1 VALFECHFYSEVLGI
16 QSSMT
21 VIFPQKTK
29 DKIWNKEKSGRDQ
42 VPVLYLLH
50 GASDDDTI
58 WLRRTSIERYLESLD
73 LAVVMPRVDLSF
85 CTDMK
90 HGLPYFAF
98 ISQELP
104 KIVHEFFLVSDRR
117 EDTFIAGISM
127 GGYGA
132 LKSAFCYPEQYGA
145 VASLSG
151 VVDIDNFMQTNII
164 DNRVWDAVFGPKPVM
179 KTENDLYYL
188 MDNCSKKAEKP
199 KIFQCCGTEDFLWR
213 DNQKFYKTCKEKG
226 FDLTYYESPGT
237 HNWEFWDDSI
247 QRVLAWLPIRQ

>member
-73 LAVVMPRVDLSF
+73 LAVVMPRAELSF
-85 CTDMK
+85 YTDME
-90 HGLPYFAF
+90 HGLPYFTF
-98 ISQELP
+98 INKELP
-104 KIVHEFFLVSDRR
+104 KIVHEFFSASEKR

-145 VASLSG
+145 VASISG
-151 VVDIDNFMQTNII
+151 VVDISHFMKNNII
-164 DNRVWDAVFGPKPVM
+164 NKRVWDAVFGSKPVT
-179 KTENDLYYL
+179 KTTNDLYYL
-188 MDNCSKKAEKP
+188 MDNCRQKTLKP
-199 KIFQCCGTEDFLWR
+199 KIFQCCGTEDFLR
-213 DNQKFYKTCKEKG
+213 KDNQKFYEACQAKG
-226 FDLTYYESPGT
+226 FDLTYYEYPGS
-237 HNWEFWDDSI
+237 HDWKFWDFSI
-247 QRVLAWLPIRQ
+247 QKVLAWLPIKQ